1 MAFDGWLASAGTHA
15 AGAHAAGASHGTI
28 KQALES
34 VRTHL
39 GMQVAYVSEFVGDD
53 SVFREVDAPGLEAL
67 IAPGDSRPLDDVYCR
82 HILAGR
88 LPELIPDTADFPLAL
103 SLPIT
108 GAVPIGAHMSVP
120 LRLADGRVYG
130 MFCCLSAQPNRSL
143 TDRDLQVM
151 RVFADLAAH
160 QISRDLETER
170 AASAARRR
178 VEHVIDERLF
188 RAVYQ
193 PIFALA
199 PFRVVGFEALC
210 RFTAE
215 PRRPPDL
222 WFQEA
227 AAAGRGVELE
237 LATLRAALGAFARV
251 GDGRFLSINASPEMV
266 VSGRLHEALRDA
278 PPDRVV
284 IEITEHAAVSD
295 YARLHHALLPLR
307 EAGVKLAID
316 DAGAGYASFQHI
328 LQLSPDIIKL
338 DMSLTRSV
346 DTDIGRRALAS
357 ALSYFA
363 RETRCEIVA
372 EGIESEAELATLKAL
387 NIAKGQGYLLG
398 KPADLP
404 IAP

>member
-1 MAFDGWLASAGTHA
+1 MAFDGWLTSAGNHRAT
-15 AGAHAAGASHGTI
+15 SSQGTI
-28 KQALES
+28 KQALEA

-39 GMQVAYVSEFVGDD
+39 GMQVAYVSEFVGSD
-53 SVFREVDAPGLEAL
+53 SVFREVDAPGLEAM

-120 LRLADGRVYG
+120 LRLPDGETYG

-160 QISRDLETER
+160 QIGRDREAER
-170 AASAARRR
+170 AASASQRR
-178 VEHVIDERLF
+178 VEHVIDAQLF
-188 RAVYQ
+188 HAVYQ
-193 PIFALA
+193 PIFTLE
-199 PFRVVGFEALC
+199 PLRVVGYEALC

-215 PRRPPDL
+215 PRQPPDM
-222 WFQEA
+222 WFREA

-237 LATLRAALGAFARV
+237 LATLRQALGAFARIRDDQFV
-251 GDGRFLSINASPEMV
+251 SINASPEAV
-266 VSGRLHEALRDA
+266 VSGRLHEMLRDA
-278 PPDRVV
+278 PSARVV
-284 IEITEHAAVSD
+284 LEITEHAAVAD

-307 EAGVKLAID
+307 QRGVRLAID
-316 DAGAGYASFQHI
+316 DAGAGYSSFQHI
-328 LQLSPDIIKL
+328 LQLGPDIIKL

-346 DTDIGRRALAS
+346 DTDIGRRALAA

-363 RETRCEIVA
+363 RETSCQIVA

-398 KPADLP
+398 KPAGIP
-404 IAP
+404 PRP